1 MPATSGM
8 NRSAV
13 EKTGGKEMKKAI
25 LATKVGMTQ
34 IFNTDGTLVPVT
46 VLQAGPCVV
55 TQIKTEEND
64 GYSAVQVGF
73 IDRKDKIVN
82 KDANGKKE
90 IRNRHGA
97 TKAEKGHFEKAGVS
111 SKRFIREFKFEN
123 AADYKLADEIKADIF
138 AEGDKIDATAI
149 SKGKGFQ
156 GAIKRHGQHRGPMTH
171 GSKFHR
177 HQGSNGACSSPS
189 KVFKGKGMPGH
200 MGCVKVTVQNL
211 EVVRVDAENNLLLI
225 KGSVPGPKKSL
236 VTIKETVKA
245 TQ

>member
-73 IDRKDKIVN
+73 VDKKDKIVN

-111 SKRFIREFKFEN
+111 SKRFVSWQM
-123 AADYKLADEIKADIF
+123 KLRL
-138 AEGDKIDATAI
+138 I
-149 SKGKGFQ
+149 SLQ
-156 GAIKRHGQHRGPMTH
+156 
-171 GSKFHR
+171 
-177 HQGSNGACSSPS
+177 
-189 KVFKGKGMPGH
+189 
-200 MGCVKVTVQNL
+200 
-211 EVVRVDAENNLLLI
+211 
-225 KGSVPGPKKSL
+225 
-236 VTIKETVKA
+236 KA
-245 TQ
+245 TRLTLLQFQKEKDSRVRLRDMVSTEDR

>member
-1 MPATSGM
+1 
-8 NRSAV
+8 
-13 EKTGGKEMKKAI
+13 MKKAI

-34 IFNTDGTLVPVT
+34 IFNADGVLVPVT
-46 VLQAGPCVV
+46 VLQAGPCYV
-55 TQIKTEEND
+55 TQIKTVDND

-73 IDRKDKIVN
+73 VDKKEKVVN

-90 IRNRHGA
+90 IRNRHGVN
-97 TKAEKGHFEKAGVS
+97 KAEKGHFDKAGVS
-111 SKRFIREFKFEN
+111 GKRFVREFKFDN
-123 AADYKLADEIKADIF
+123 AEEYNLADVIKADIF

-156 GAIKRHGQHRGPMTH
+156 GAIKRFGQHRGPMAH

-200 MGCVKVTVQNL
+200 MGSVKVTVKNL
-211 EVVRVDAENNLLLI
+211 EVVRVDAENNLLLV

-245 TQ
+245 